1 MATGRLSPG
10 SNLGGTM
17 DVFSAI
23 AARRSVKKFDPA
35 HRLSEAEIERLL
47 GAAILSPT
55 SFNIQNWRFVA
66 VTDDEVKAEIRR
78 AGWNQAQY
86 TDCSLLVI
94 ICGDRDAYRHDP
106 ARYWATAPEG
116 ARAYI
121 LPAIEGAYGPNA
133 TLRRDENLRSGS
145 MAAQTVMLAAK
156 AMGYDT
162 CPMIGFDFE
171 QVGRIIALPPEHDIV
186 MAVAVG
192 RALEPAR
199 ERGGQLPLADVVTRD
214 RFRS

>member
-1 MATGRLSPG
+1 MDTFAT
-10 SNLGGTM
+10 
-17 DVFSAI
+17 I

-35 HRLSEAEIERLL
+35 HVMTGDEINRLL

-66 VTDDEVKAEIRR
+66 VTDAGVKTQIRQ

-94 ICGDRDAYRHDP
+94 VCGDREAYRQDP
-106 ARYWATAPEG
+106 ARYWADAPQA
-116 ARAYI
+116 ARDYVV
-121 LPAIEGAYGPNA
+121 PAIESAYGNNA
-133 TLRRDENLRSGS
+133 MLRRDENLRSGG
-145 MAAQTVMLAAK
+145 MAAQTIMLAAK

-162 CPMIGFDFE
+162 CPMIGFDFAE
-171 QVGRIIALPPEHDIV
+171 VARIIRLPAEHDIV

-192 RALEPAR
+192 MAMEPAR
-199 ERGGQLPLADVVTRD
+199 ERGGQLPLDEVVVRD
-214 RFRS
+214 RF

>member
-1 MATGRLSPG
+1 
-10 SNLGGTM
+10 M

-23 AARRSVKKFDPA
+23 AARRSVKKFDPG
-35 HRLSEAEIERLL
+35 HRMGEDEIERLL

-66 VTDDEVKAEIRR
+66 VTDPEVKAEIRR

-94 ICGDRDAYRHDP
+94 VCGDRQAYRRDP
-106 ARYWATAPEG
+106 GRYWASASEG
-116 ARAYI
+116 ARSYI
-121 LPAIEGAYGPNA
+121 LPAIESAYGGNE
-133 TLRRDENLRSGS
+133 TLQRDENLRSGS
-145 MAAQTVMLAAK
+145 MAAQTIMLAAK

-162 CPMIGFDFE
+162 CPMIGFDFSA
-171 QVGRIIALPPEHDIV
+171 VARIIALPPDHDIV

-199 ERGGQLPLADVVTRD
+199 ARGGQLPLAEVVSRD
-214 RFRS
+214 RFR

>member
-1 MATGRLSPG
+1 
-10 SNLGGTM
+10 M

-23 AARRSVKKFDPA
+23 TARRSIKKFDPE
-35 HRLSEAEIERLL
+35 HRMGEDEIERLL

-66 VTDDEVKAEIRR
+66 VTDAGVKAEIRR

-86 TDCSLLVI
+86 TDGSLLLIV
-94 ICGDRDAYRHDP
+94 CGDREAYRRDP
-106 ARYWATAPEG
+106 ARYWVNAPEG
-116 ARAYI
+116 ARSYI
-121 LPAIEGAYGPNA
+121 LPAIESAYGPDE
-133 TLRRDENLRSGS
+133 TLRRDENLRSGG
-145 MAAQTVMLAAK
+145 MAAQTIMLAAK

-162 CPMIGFDFE
+162 CPMIGFDFAA
-171 QVGRIIALPPEHDIV
+171 VARIIALPPDHDIV

-199 ERGGQLPLADVVTRD
+199 ARGGQLPLAEVVSRD
-214 RFRS
+214 RFR

>member
-1 MATGRLSPG
+1 
-10 SNLGGTM
+10 M

-23 AARRSVKKFDPA
+23 TARRSIKKFDPE
-35 HRLSEAEIERLL
+35 HRMGEDEIERLL

-66 VTDDEVKAEIRR
+66 VTDAGVKAEIRR

-94 ICGDRDAYRHDP
+94 VCGDREAYRRDP
-106 ARYWATAPEG
+106 ARYWVNAPAG
-116 ARAYI
+116 ARSYI
-121 LPAIEGAYGPNA
+121 LPAIESAYGPDE
-133 TLRRDENLRSGS
+133 TLRRDENLRSGG
-145 MAAQTVMLAAK
+145 MAAQTIMLAAK

-162 CPMIGFDFE
+162 CPMIGFDFAA
-171 QVGRIIALPPEHDIV
+171 VARIIALPPDHDIV

-199 ERGGQLPLADVVTRD
+199 ARGGQLPLAEVVSRD
-214 RFRS
+214 RFR

>member
-1 MATGRLSPG
+1 
-10 SNLGGTM
+10 M

-23 AARRSVKKFDPA
+23 TARRSIKKFDPE
-35 HRLSEAEIERLL
+35 HRMGEDEIERLL

-66 VTDDEVKAEIRR
+66 VTDAGVKAEIRR

-94 ICGDRDAYRHDP
+94 VCGDREAYRRDP
-106 ARYWATAPEG
+106 ARYWVNAPEG
-116 ARAYI
+116 ARSYI
-121 LPAIEGAYGPNA
+121 LPAIESAYGPDE
-133 TLRRDENLRSGS
+133 TLRRDENLRSGG
-145 MAAQTVMLAAK
+145 MAAQTIMLAAK

-162 CPMIGFDFE
+162 CPMIGFDFAA
-171 QVGRIIALPPEHDIV
+171 VARIIALPPDHDIV

-199 ERGGQLPLADVVTRD
+199 ARGGQLPLAEVVSRD
-214 RFRS
+214 RFR

>member
-1 MATGRLSPG
+1 
-10 SNLGGTM
+10 M

-23 AARRSVKKFDPA
+23 AARRSVKKFDPS
-35 HRLSEAEIERLL
+35 HRLGEAEIERLL

-66 VTDDEVKAEIRR
+66 VTDDTVKAEIRR

-94 ICGDRDAYRHDP
+94 ICGDRDAYRRDP
-106 ARYWATAPEG
+106 SRYWVTAPPS

-121 LPAIEGAYGPNA
+121 LPAIEAAYGPDA
-133 TLRRDENLRSGS
+133 ELRRDENLRSGA
-145 MAAQTVMLAAK
+145 MAAQTIMLAAK

-162 CPMIGFDFE
+162 CPMIGFDSAA
-171 QVGRIIALPPEHDIV
+171 VGRIIALPPEHDIV

-199 ERGGQLPLADVVTRD
+199 ERGGQLALAEVVRRD
-214 RFRS
+214 RFDR

>member
-1 MATGRLSPG
+1 M
-10 SNLGGTM
+10 
-17 DVFSAI
+17 FSAI
-23 AARRSVKKFDPA
+23 TARRSIKKFDPE
-35 HRLSEAEIERLL
+35 HRMGEDEIERLL

-66 VTDDEVKAEIRR
+66 VTDAGVKAEIRR

-94 ICGDRDAYRHDP
+94 VCGDREAYRRDP
-106 ARYWATAPEG
+106 ARYWVNAPEG
-116 ARAYI
+116 ARSYI
-121 LPAIEGAYGPNA
+121 LPAIESAYGPDE
-133 TLRRDENLRSGS
+133 TLRRDENLRSGG
-145 MAAQTVMLAAK
+145 MAAQTIMLAAK

-162 CPMIGFDFE
+162 CPMIGFDFAA
-171 QVGRIIALPPEHDIV
+171 VARIIALPPDHDIV

-199 ERGGQLPLADVVTRD
+199 ARGGQLPLAEVVSRD
-214 RFRS
+214 RFR